1 MKHEAF
7 KNFIKTKPEL
17 IKYVQSGEMTWQKFY
32 ELYDIYGE
40 DESVW
45 NKYILNN
52 DRAAVDSISKITDM
66 VKNVNVDSIKSHI
79 NTAQKAIDFIG
90 EDKCKEVTNMGLSE
104 NATIPV
110 YDFSITNY
118 EDNTINISVSK
129 KGGHIVNMNT
139 NRDVSV
145 EIISQEEA
153 NSKGK
158 EFLSSKGLRASS
170 KSIGLN

>member
-40 DESVW
+40 DESIW

-90 EDKCKEVTNMGLSE
+90 DLTKKAPQNPINNLNKGPVSPRPLNKFLED
-104 NATIPV
+104 
-110 YDFSITNY
+110 
-118 EDNTINISVSK
+118 
-129 KGGHIVNMNT
+129 
-139 NRDVSV
+139 
-145 EIISQEEA
+145 
-153 NSKGK
+153 
-158 EFLSSKGLRASS
+158 
-170 KSIGLN
+170 

>member
-40 DESVW
+40 DESIW

-90 EDKCKEVTNMGLSE
+90 DLTKKAPQNPINYLNKGPVSPRPLNKFFED
-104 NATIPV
+104 
-110 YDFSITNY
+110 
-118 EDNTINISVSK
+118 
-129 KGGHIVNMNT
+129 
-139 NRDVSV
+139 
-145 EIISQEEA
+145 
-153 NSKGK
+153 
-158 EFLSSKGLRASS
+158 
-170 KSIGLN
+170 